1 MIRLDNVKVS
11 FKDKVAVDLGRV
23 VEIKDG
29 ERVGIIGSNGAGK
42 TTLLRSILGLVPH
55 KGNITLSIPSNEIA
69 VHMQQNSYI
78 ETVPIRVIIEM
89 IMGCRINEN
98 PKLVEMIKFFE
109 FEECL
114 KKRWKHLS
122 GGQKQRLTL
131 ILVMCK
137 DSEIAMF
144 DEVTSGL
151 DFETRQRL
159 VEKLVEWYRDRKTT
173 LLITSHYYT
182 ELDNLAT
189 KILYLKDGR
198 VVDYGSKE
206 ELFRKYCGN
215 AVLIFEDT
223 ERASAIAKD
232 HKRIFSSDEDIA
244 LSCSSMEEEL
254 EITEKLIKNNINYR
268 RSDNDIEMM
277 TINAGRNDE

>member
-1 MIRLDNVKVS
+1 M
-11 FKDKVAVDLGRV
+11 
-23 VEIKDG
+23 
-29 ERVGIIGSNGAGK
+29 
-42 TTLLRSILGLVPH
+42 
-55 KGNITLSIPSNEIA
+55 
-69 VHMQQNSYI
+69 
-78 ETVPIRVIIEM
+78 
-89 IMGCRINEN
+89 
-98 PKLVEMIKFFE
+98 
-109 FEECL
+109 
-114 KKRWKHLS
+114 
-122 GGQKQRLTL
+122 
-131 ILVMCK
+131 
-137 DSEIAMF
+137 
-144 DEVTSGL
+144 
-151 DFETRQRL
+151 
-159 VEKLVEWYRDRKTT
+159 EWYRDRKTT

-254 EITEKLIKNNINYR
+254 EITEKLIKNHINYR